1 VNGYPT
7 IKFFGSNKEKPED
20 YNGGRG
26 EDDIVSFA
34 TAKWQ
39 DQLPPPQVGSTS
51 PADRSLHQP
60 AALIALFLWPQPLRT
75 MRQPSLFGHHADR
88 HMACKSQASQ

>member
-1 VNGYPT
+1 MNGYPT

-39 DQLPPPQVGSTS
+39 DQLPPPQVRRGS
-51 PADRSLHQP
+51 PLHQARLMVLRLSP
-60 AALIALFLWPQPLRT
+60 LCSVVAPFLWP
-75 MRQPSLFGHHADR
+75 
-88 HMACKSQASQ
+88 